1 MGLGAEDG
9 RLTVLEAGHS
19 LNARMRFDLSR
30 QELFLFCRDSAPDQ
44 AREISDDIEI
54 YRPVGMEVAL
64 RDMFV
69 VQSKSEVFTL
79 SPTLLLFSSLFF
91 CRTRGTLKDCY
102 VLVSQQLL
110 TIFLGGRFFFSAHL
124 LTFFF

>member
-30 QELFLFCRDSAPDQ
+30 QELFLFCRDSAPDR
-44 AREISDDIEI
+44 AREISDDIEM

-69 VQSKSEVFTL
+69 VQSKSEVFSPPIPPFLL
-79 SPTLLLFSSLFF
+79 SS
-91 CRTRGTLKDCY
+91 
-102 VLVSQQLL
+102 
-110 TIFLGGRFFFSAHL
+110 FSAS
-124 LTFFF
+124 